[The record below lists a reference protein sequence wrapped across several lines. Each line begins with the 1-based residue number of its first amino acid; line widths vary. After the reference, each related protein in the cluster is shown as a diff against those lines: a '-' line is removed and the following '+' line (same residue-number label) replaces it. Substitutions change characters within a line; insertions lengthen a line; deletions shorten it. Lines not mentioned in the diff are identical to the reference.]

1 MNTVILSH
9 RERTAQL
16 MKRAAYAAVLTALIL
31 IAAKLSA
38 WAYTGS
44 VSILTTL
51 VDSLLDAGASLLNLL
66 AISHALTPADE
77 EHRFGHGK
85 AEGLAALAQSA
96 FITGSAIFLILE
108 AGQRLADPHQ
118 TKNTSIGVGVM
129 VFSICM
135 TFALT
140 RYQNYVVKQT
150 GSVAIEA
157 DALHYFGD
165 IVVNLSVIVSLLI
178 GHYLELPWV
187 DPIFALAISFYILT
201 YAWSILK
208 KALDMLMDRELP
220 DDERIKIESL
230 IVNHA
235 EVLGVHDLRTRISG
249 PDLFIQFHLE
259 LDGHISLS
267 QSYAIAEEVDDE
279 ICTLYPHAEIIVLQ
293 EPYGIE
299 VRNVVRREKRNGTG
313 DKETQNAG

>member
-1 MNTVILSH
+1 
-9 RERTAQL
+9 
-16 MKRAAYAAVLTALIL
+16 MKRAAYAAVFTALVL

-66 AISHALTPADE
+66 AIKHALTPADD

-96 FITGSAIFLILE
+96 FITGSAIFLVLQ
-108 AGQRLADPHQ
+108 ASQRLSEPH
-118 TKNTSIGVGVM
+118 TVTNTNIGIGVM
-129 VFSICM
+129 IFSIIT

-140 RYQNYVVKQT
+140 RYQKYVVKQT
-150 GSVAIEA
+150 GSVAIQA

-165 IVVNLSVIVSLLI
+165 IVVNLSVILALLI
-178 GHYLELPWV
+178 GHYLDLPWV
-187 DPIFALAISFYILT
+187 DPAFALAISLYILT
-201 YAWSILK
+201 YAWSIFK
-208 KALDMLMDRELP
+208 KALDMLMDRELL
-220 DDERIKIESL
+220 DEEREKIEQQILSH
-230 IVNHA
+230 V

-259 LDGHISLS
+259 LDGQISLA
-267 QSYAIAEEVDDE
+267 QSYAIAEDVDQE
-279 ICTLYPHAEIIVLQ
+279 ICVLYPHAEIIVLQ

-299 VRNVVRREKRNGTG
+299 VRKVVRRQSTSQNNG
-313 DKETQNAG
+313 ENNSP

>member
-1 MNTVILSH
+1 MNAVSSNH

-66 AISHALTPADE
+66 AISHALTPADN

-108 AGQRLADPHQ
+108 ASQRLTEPHEV
-118 TKNTSIGVGVM
+118 KNTGIGIGVM
-129 VFSICM
+129 IFSIIM

-140 RYQNYVVKQT
+140 RYQSYVVKQT
-150 GSVAIEA
+150 GSVAIQA

-165 IVVNLSVIVSLLI
+165 IVVNISVIFSLMI
-178 GHYLELPWV
+178 GHYLDLPWV
-187 DPIFALAISFYILT
+187 DPVFALAISFYILT
-201 YAWSILK
+201 YAWSIFK
-208 KALDMLMDRELP
+208 KALDMLMDRELL
-220 DDERIKIESL
+220 DDEREKIETL
-230 IVNHA
+230 ILNHA
-235 EVLGVHDLRTRISG
+235 EVLGVHDLRTRVSG

-259 LDGHISLS
+259 LDGHISLAH
-267 QSYAIAEEVDDE
+267 SYEIAEEVDQK
-279 ICTLYPHAEIIVLQ
+279 ICVLYPHAEIIVLQ

-299 VRNVVRREKRNGTG
+299 VRKTVRRKNNS
-313 DKETQNAG
+313 D